1 MSAITEPK
9 YLNAAAVISIVHDD
23 VSVAVDGDARGSA
36 EIIIADGADVG
47 TIGVI
52 QNVHTRATTISHN
65 QMTGAVQ
72 CDTLRTGKA
81 VAAGA
86 L

>member
-9 YLNAAAVISIVHDD
+9 NMNGAAVISIVHDD

-36 EIIIADGADVG
+36 EMTTADGADVRA
-47 TIGVI
+47 IGVI
-52 QNVHTRATTISHN
+52 QNVHTRIATVSHN

-72 CDTLRTGKA
+72 CNTLRTTKLA
-81 VAAGA
+81 TD
-86 L
+86 